1 MSDCFVDTIML
12 EKKIGETGM
21 GDIVLRCNGKRAS
34 PERFAITPI
43 AVLNPGRPREGGNY
57 YRLTGNPVQKTKWLS
72 REQPLC
78 FQRREDRDALL
89 EFVSLTG

>member
-1 MSDCFVDTIML
+1 ML
-12 EKKIGETGM
+12 EKKIGQTGM

-57 YRLTGNPVQKTKWLS
+57 YRLSGDPRTKHKVAVQRTATLLPAS
-72 REQPLC
+72 RGP
-78 FQRREDRDALL
+78 
-89 EFVSLTG
+89 